1 MTLEEFFNIH
11 NKIALGFSGGV
22 DSSFL
27 LYSALKYGADIKAYF
42 IKTPFQPEFELED
55 AQRLAKELNANI
67 EIINADILENEK
79 VRENSEIRCYY
90 CKTQLFNLLKKRAE
104 EEGRTLIDGTNFSDD
119 YDDRPGMK
127 ALKEIGIL
135 SPLRECGLTKEKIR
149 CLSKEAN
156 LFTWNKPAYACL
168 ATRIPTGTPLTTEKL
183 EKAEK
188 AENAVSKLGFKDF
201 RVRIIGNVGKLQLKA
216 EQMEKAVKLR
226 KEILNSIEGILE
238 DIVLDLK
245 ER

>member
-127 ALKEIGIL
+127 ALKEIGVL

-156 LFTWNKPAYACL
+156 LSTWNKPAYACL